1 MNFKGIKRR
10 IQKLAAA
17 SVEAVPVDCQ
27 AEEVVRHWRETGEFS
42 CPDGS
47 RVPIAVFWQIIWAE
61 ERGRDAERAEAN

>member
-27 AEEVVRHWRETGEFS
+27 AEEAVRHWRETGDFS
-42 CPDGS
+42 FPDGR
-47 RVPIAVFWQIIWAE
+47 RVPIAVYRHIIGAG
-61 ERGRDAERAEAN
+61 GRDAERAEAS